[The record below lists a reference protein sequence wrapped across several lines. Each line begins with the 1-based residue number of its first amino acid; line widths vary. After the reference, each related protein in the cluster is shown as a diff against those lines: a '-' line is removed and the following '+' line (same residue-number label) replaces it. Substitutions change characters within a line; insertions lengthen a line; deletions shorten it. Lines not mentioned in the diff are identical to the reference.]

1 MDKKNKSELRSESA
15 RLKKGNKDSLNT
27 LDSKFPITSTS
38 EDYQLLSII
47 FDNVKFNV
55 ALIDQLGRLIKV
67 NKTLL
72 NTFGYSLEEITRF
85 KYTDLSHPDDKEI
98 SNKLF
103 EEIMNGKRDSYEVTK
118 RYLNKNGEV
127 IWGKVYVSAVKNKQN
142 KIQFL
147 VAIGQNITDQ
157 IKKEADYE
165 FERNLFDQMLEN
177 STDIVY
183 FKDRNSKFIKV
194 NKSFMHKHGFKKF
207 DEIIG
212 KTDFDIFGKE
222 HAQQAFEDE
231 QSIMNTG
238 QSIINK
244 EEKEDYNDGRV
255 AYALSSKHPLYDADK
270 NILGIFG
277 ISKNITD
284 RKLLQLRYQSLY
296 ENSVDGIFIMT
307 DLFEDCNSAVC
318 NLFACE
324 KEDII
329 GRSPVDFS
337 PKYQPD
343 GRLSSESA
351 KEKIEAA
358 LQGIPQRFY
367 WKHLRKDG
375 VLIDCEVAL
384 QFIKLDDRNLIQATV
399 RNITDRMRAE
409 KVQKAIYKISEAA
422 MESEDIDVL
431 YQKIH
436 EIIGEL
442 MSAKNFYIALYD
454 AANDLLTFPYFI
466 DEFDPPQPPKK
477 LGRGLTEYV
486 IRKGEAILVDAKL
499 DLHLRERGEVD
510 LIGEP
515 QAIWLGIP
523 LKLNEK
529 IIGVMVVQDYN
540 DEFAYGEEEKQLLI
554 FVSEQIS
561 QAITRKKN
569 AEAIKKYAEEL
580 HQSNITKDKFFSII
594 AHDLKNPF
602 ITILGFSDLL
612 HSDYYELSDDE
623 RLFYVEEMKK
633 SAEISHAL
641 LQNLLQWSRSQ
652 TGRIDFNPQK
662 LSLAKIIND
671 NAELL
676 MPTAQKKEIKI
687 HYNIDPKIYVFADE
701 DMSYTVVRNLI
712 SNAIKFT
719 NKNGFVKIYSDISH
733 NLAIITVEDSGIGID
748 ESVRQNLFMLDQT
761 HSTPGTNNEAG
772 TGLGLLLC
780 KEFVEKNGGTI
791 TVESIK
797 GEGSKFTFTLRLAE

>member
-1 MDKKNKSELRSESA
+1 MVKKNKSEIKSNTTLP
-15 RLKKGNKDSLNT
+15 KKGKTDSQSK
-27 LDSKFPITSTS
+27 LDSNTPNISSS
-38 EDYQLLSII
+38 EDYQLLNII
-47 FDNVKFNV
+47 FDNVKLNV
-55 ALIDQLGRLIKV
+55 ALIDKLGRLIKV
-67 NKTLL
+67 NNSLL
-72 NTFGYSLEEITRF
+72 NTFSYSLEEILKL
-85 KYTDLSHPDDKEI
+85 KYTDLSHPDDKDI
-98 SNKLF
+98 SIKLF
-103 EEIMNGKRDSYEVTK
+103 KEIMSGKRNSYEITK
-118 RYLNKNGEV
+118 RYLSKNGEV
-127 IWGKVYVSAVKNKQN
+127 IWGRVNVSAVKNKEN
-142 KIQFL
+142 KIQFF
-147 VAIGQNITDQ
+147 VAIGQNITEQ
-157 IKKEADYE
+157 IKKEAEYE
-165 FERNLFDQMLEN
+165 FERNLFNQLLEN
-177 STDIVY
+177 STDTVY
-183 FKDRNSKFIKV
+183 FKDKNSRFIKV
-194 NKSFMHKHGFKKF
+194 NKSFLRKHGFKSF
-207 DEIIG
+207 NEIIG
-212 KTDFDIFGKE
+212 KTDFDFFGKE
-222 HAQQAFEDE
+222 HSQQAFDDE
-231 QSIMNTG
+231 QKIMKTG

-244 EEKEDYNDGRV
+244 EEKEDHHDGRV
-255 AYALSSKHPLYDADK
+255 SFVLSSKHPLYDAYK
-270 NILGIFG
+270 NIIGIFG
-277 ISKNITD
+277 ISKDITD
-284 RKLLQLRYQSLY
+284 RKLLQIRYQSLY

-351 KEKIEAA
+351 KEKLEAVFK
-358 LQGIPQRFY
+358 GIPQRFY

-384 QFIKLDDRNLIQATV
+384 QSINLNNRNLVQATV
-399 RNITDRMRAE
+399 RDITDKMRAE
-409 KVQKAIYKISEAA
+409 KLQKAIYQISEAA
-422 MESEDIDVL
+422 MESEDIDKL
-431 YQKIH
+431 YQSIH

-454 AANDLLTFPYFI
+454 VNNDLLTFPYFV

-486 IRKGEAILVDAKL
+486 IKKGEAILVDAKL
-499 DLHLRERGEVD
+499 DLELRERGEVD

-523 LKLNEK
+523 LKLAEK
-529 IIGVMVVQDYN
+529 IIGVLVVQDYN

-569 AEAIKKYAEEL
+569 AEAIKKYAQEL
-580 HQSNITKDKFFSII
+580 HQSNSTKDKFFSII

-612 HSDYYELSDDE
+612 HSDYNELSDEE
-623 RLFYVEEMKK
+623 RLFYIEEMRK
-633 SAEISHAL
+633 SADISHAL

-676 MPTAQKKEIKI
+676 MPTAQNKEIKI

-719 NKNGFVKIYSDISH
+719 NKDGLVKIYSDVNH
-733 NLAIITVEDSGIGID
+733 DFVTITVEDTGIGMD

-797 GEGSKFTFTLRLAE
+797 GKGSKFIFSLPVAI